1 MERIKR
7 PDMDKGVKN
16 GIRIAVY
23 IRLSKADDGEG
34 QEESNSISMQRI
46 LIQKYLSRHFVGCQ
60 VMEYED
66 DGFSGTNFVEVR

>member
-1 MERIKR
+1 MGRIKR

-23 IRLSKADDGEG
+23 MRLSKTDENV